1 METKVKKEEV
11 AKEVVAAK
19 ANASDDLRGLFEVG
33 LKDLYWAEKTLSK
46 SLPKMVENAS
56 TPELV
61 RTLRNQL
68 TETEEHVSRLEQVFK
83 SAGIKPRVKKCDAME
98 GLLKESEEIMKETK
112 MGVVRDA
119 GIIAAGQKMK
129 HYEIATYGTLH
140 AFAKTLGEDQ
150 AAKLLAMTLEEEKKT
165 DAALTG
171 IAMSAINQSAATA
184 KVHNRF

>member
-1 METKVKKEEV
+1 METKVKKQEV
-11 AKEVVAAK
+11 AKGIVAAK
-19 ANASDDLRGLFEVG
+19 TNASEDLRGLFEGG
-33 LKDLYWAEKTLSK
+33 LKDLYWAEKSLSK

-56 TPELV
+56 SPELV
-61 RTLRNQL
+61 RTLKNQL
-68 TETEEHVSRLEQVFK
+68 TEKEEHVSRLEQMLKTV
-83 SAGIKPRVKKCDAME
+83 GIKPTSKKCEAME
-98 GLLKESEEIMKETK
+98 GLLKESEVIMKETK

-140 AFAKTLGEDQ
+140 AFAQTLGEDH
-150 AAKLLAMTLEEEKKT
+150 AAKLLAMTLEDEKKT

-171 IAMSAINQSAATA
+171 IAVSAINQSAASA

>member
-11 AKEVVAAK
+11 AKGVVAAK
-19 ANASDDLRGLFEVG
+19 ANASEDLRGLFEVG

-56 TPELV
+56 SPELV
-61 RTLRNQL
+61 RTLKNQL
-68 TETEEHVSRLEQVFK
+68 TETEQHVSRLEQVFT

-129 HYEIATYGTLH
+129 HYEISTYGTLH
-140 AFAKTLGEDQ
+140 AFAQTLGENQ
-150 AAKLLAMTLEEEKKT
+150 AADLLAMSLAEEKRT
-165 DAALTG
+165 DANLSE
-171 IAMSAINQSAATA
+171 IAMSAINQNAASA

>member
-1 METKVKKEEV
+1 METKVKKREV
-11 AKEVVAAK
+11 AKDIVAAK
-19 ANASDDLRGLFEVG
+19 SNASEDLRGLFEGG

-46 SLPKMVENAS
+46 SLPKMAENATS
-56 TPELV
+56 PELV
-61 RTLRNQL
+61 RTLKNQL

-83 SAGIKPRVKKCDAME
+83 NAGIKPVLRKCDAME
-98 GLLKESEEIMKETK
+98 GLLKEGEEIMKETK

-119 GIIAAGQKMK
+119 GIIATEQKVK

-140 AFAKTLGEDQ
+140 AFAQTLGEDQ
-150 AAKLLAMTLEEEKKT
+150 AANLLAKTLEEKKKT

-171 IAMSAINQSAATA
+171 IALSAINQNAASA